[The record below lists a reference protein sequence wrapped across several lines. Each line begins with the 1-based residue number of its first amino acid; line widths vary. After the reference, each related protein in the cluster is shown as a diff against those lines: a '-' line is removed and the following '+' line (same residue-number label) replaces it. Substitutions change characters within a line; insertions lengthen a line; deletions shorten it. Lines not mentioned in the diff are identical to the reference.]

1 MRKQFKQVGRG
12 LGELIVVFTSVFVT
26 PAIIATV
33 VNLNTD
39 VYFSCV
45 QHPGYDAVMSVV
57 GIIFCL
63 VYMSMYQDEKA

>member
-12 LGELIVVFTSVFVT
+12 LGELIVIFISIFIT
-26 PAIIATV
+26 PAIIAAV

-45 QHPGYDAVMSVV
+45 QHPGYDAVMTII
-57 GIIFCL
+57 GIIFCMF
-63 VYMSMYQDEKA
+63 YTSMYQDEKA